1 MEETKMAKKETVL
14 FTKSHEWVEVID
26 ENTIRAGLTDYAQES
41 LGDLVF
47 INLPEPGDEVIMQE
61 PFGDVESVKAVSDIF
76 SPVTGIVSAINEE
89 LLDVPELINQSP
101 YDAWLV
107 EINEITERE
116 DYLTLKEYEEL
127 IRGEE

>member
-1 MEETKMAKKETVL
+1 MAKKETVL

-47 INLPEPGDEVIMQE
+47 INLPEPGDEVIMEE

-76 SPVTGIVSAINEE
+76 SPVTGIISAINEE

>member
-1 MEETKMAKKETVL
+1 MAKKETVL

-47 INLPEPGDEVIMQE
+47 INLPEPGDEVIMEE